1 METSD
6 ETHWIREIA
15 KTQYKTVEKNIA
27 EAARSGYMIALDEFL
42 GNGTWNRKFLKRTH
56 LIGAYSSSGDLIGQ
70 GMFGPS
76 AICRTE
82 SLVMGC
88 YILVDSERKY
98 QGLEE
103 VMVENMI
110 EIARKLEFEGILFD
124 VYRTETK
131 FVALLLDMGFKVT
144 GSLPECGYMKDAG
157 YVDSLL
163 LYKEFTVGS
172 SKL

>member
-1 METSD
+1 M
-6 ETHWIREIA
+6 
-15 KTQYKTVEKNIA
+15 EKNIA
-27 EAARSGYMIALDEFL
+27 EAARSGYMIALDEFFE
-42 GNGTWNRKFLKRTH
+42 NGVWNRKFLKRTY
-56 LIGAYSSSGDLIGQ
+56 LIGAYNSNGDLIGQ

-88 YILVDSERKY
+88 YILVDPKGRY

-110 EIARKLEFEGILFD
+110 EIARNLEFEGILFD

-131 FVALLLDMGFKVT
+131 FVALLLDLGFKVT
-144 GSLPECGYMKDAG
+144 GSLPECGYLKDVG

-163 LYKEFTVGS
+163 LYKEFIVGS

>member
-1 METSD
+1 MVLGTESSLKGHTLSGL
-6 ETHWIREIA
+6 IAQVEISLD
-15 KTQYKTVEKNIA
+15 KGCSVLVQFA
-27 EAARSGYMIALDEFL
+27 E
-42 GNGTWNRKFLKRTH
+42 
-56 LIGAYSSSGDLIGQ
+56 Q
-70 GMFGPS
+70 
-76 AICRTE
+76 